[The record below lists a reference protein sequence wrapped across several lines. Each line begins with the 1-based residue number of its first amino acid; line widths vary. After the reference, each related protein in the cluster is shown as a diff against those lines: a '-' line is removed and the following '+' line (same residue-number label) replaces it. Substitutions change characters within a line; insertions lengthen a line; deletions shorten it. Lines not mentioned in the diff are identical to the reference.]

1 MPEQLDQYSYTPRME
16 TTLKLRD
23 IEERQKLLRDRILLI
38 GKNLLES
45 KEETESTLGKMKR
58 DLESLR
64 LDVDKIKETLAAIS
78 EELASTARRSELII
92 LEKQLKMFQPLELA
106 RIKDVEEMLKRKNK

>member
-1 MPEQLDQYSYTPRME
+1 MPEQLDQYSYTPGME

-23 IEERQKLLRDRILLI
+23 IEERQKLLRDRILMI

-64 LDVDKIKETLAAIS
+64 LDVDKIKETLSTIS

-92 LEKQLKMFQPLELA
+92 LEKQLKMFQPLEFA
-106 RIKDVEEMLKRKNK
+106 RLKDVEEMLKRKNN